1 MKKSLLK
8 YVPTVFIAFV
18 FVQSLFFKFT
28 GSYETDYI
36 FGVLG
41 DWSGL
46 AFFGAY
52 GGYIIGTAELIA
64 VILLFTRIHG
74 LGALMSFGIMSGAI
88 IFHLFTPLGVVM
100 PEFNEVGDI
109 VGNDGGLLFGMAC
122 LVWLSA
128 AFLSIRD
135 LTNRQGTLY
144 KIADK
149 IVNQGA

>member
-1 MKKSLLK
+1 MNKQFVK

-41 DWSGL
+41 AWSGL
-46 AFFGAY
+46 EFFGNY
-52 GGYIIGTAELIA
+52 GGYIIGVAELIA
-64 VILLFTRIHG
+64 SILLFTRWHG
-74 LGALMSFGIMSGAI
+74 LGSLMAMGIMSGAI

-100 PEFNEVGDI
+100 PEFNEVGEV
-109 VGNDGGLLFGMAC
+109 VGRDGGLLFIMAC

-128 AFLSIRD
+128 AFLSLRD
-135 LTNRQGTLY
+135 LKNPQGILN
-144 KIADK
+144 K
-149 IVNQGA
+149 IVNSGV